1 MTPISRTDMVA
12 KINRGVSLYGALAY
26 NWQKV
31 DDRTARIRSGNGM
44 ITDSANCPDMN
55 MQNAIYG
62 FRKYLLANKNTD
74 KPILHI
80 SLNPSLDDNLS
91 EKQLA
96 MLADEYMRKMGYGSQ
111 PYIVF
116 LHEDIERRHIHIVST
131 CVNERGEKIDDS
143 YEWNR
148 SMRACRELERKF
160 GLQQVADK
168 RRELLEPYL
177 KKADYRDGDVK
188 RQIGN
193 IFKSVFSSYRFQ
205 SFGEYSALLSCFNIE
220 AKQVKGEHEGTPY
233 NGIVYAI
240 TDDSGRPVS
249 VPVKSSLIG
258 KRFGYEGIQKR
269 IGYNARDYKAKKW
282 QSKIANDVTFAKHG
296 CRGDRDTF
304 VSILALRGIDVVFRE
319 NDDGRIYGATFI
331 DHRNKEVYNGSR
343 LGKEF
348 SANAFENLFNSNTDI
363 PGLDGLNDGLR
374 IGTHSNA
381 VTDMGEAIQQ
391 AFGILSLD
399 TNDPDP
405 QEEALANRLLR
416 KKKKK
421 RRYRGL
427 Q

>member
-1 MTPISRTDMVA
+1 MTPISRTNMVA

-31 DDRTARIRSGNGM
+31 DDRTARIISGNGM

>member
-1 MTPISRTDMVA
+1 MVA

-31 DDRTARIRSGNGM
+31 DDRTARIISGNGM

>member
-1 MTPISRTDMVA
+1 MVA

-31 DDRTARIRSGNGM
+31 DDRTARIISGNGM

-96 MLADEYMRKMGYGSQ
+96 ILADEYMRKMGYGSQ

-193 IFKSVFSSYRFQ
+193 ILKSVFSSYRFQ

-282 QSKIANDVTFAKHG
+282 QPKIANDVTFAKHG

-363 PGLDGLNDGLR
+363 PGLDGLNDDPR
-374 IGTHSNA
+374 IGTHPNA

-399 TNDPDP
+399 TNGPDP
-405 QEEALANRLLR
+405 QEEDLANRLLR

>member
-31 DDRTARIRSGNGM
+31 DDRTARIISGNGM

>member
-1 MTPISRTDMVA
+1 MVA
-12 KINRGVSLYGALAY
+12 KINRGVSLYGALDY

-31 DDRTARIRSGNGM
+31 DDRTARIISGNGM